1 MNQNDPMTLSPAAQA
16 ILHEFWDAP
25 VSPARNVQIAA
36 ALRAAAGCVPK
47 EEWGGENY
55 ATGFRDGIAFS
66 CQFLHELAAE
76 LEAQ

>member
-1 MNQNDPMTLSPAAQA
+1 MSDLSTTAQAVLDAAVTKLTLSKK
-16 ILHEFWDAP
+16 L
-25 VSPARNVQIAA
+25 AA
-36 ALRAAAGCVPK
+36 ALRTAAGCVPK

-76 LEAQ
+76 LDNTNNIREGD

>member
-1 MNQNDPMTLSPAAQA
+1 MTDQPLSPAAEAVFTA
-16 ILHEFWDAP
+16 IL
-25 VSPARNVQIAA
+25 NVKDNINPRHRIAAA

-76 LEAQ
+76 LETQ